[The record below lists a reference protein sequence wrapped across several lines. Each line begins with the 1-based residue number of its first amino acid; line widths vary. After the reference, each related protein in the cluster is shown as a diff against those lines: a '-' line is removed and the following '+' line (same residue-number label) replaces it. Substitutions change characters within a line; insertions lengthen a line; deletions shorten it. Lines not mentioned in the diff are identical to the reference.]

1 MQKLLPAIAIIAFA
15 WFAVSCGGGGDGDK
29 VVVGAEGG
37 VVTSDDSK
45 LTLDIPAG
53 ALDEEVGITITTVSV
68 DDLPEALREAS
79 GSGPAYRL
87 EPDGLEF
94 DEPVPVTLELGKDDL
109 PEDQPENGTFAYQLV
124 TQDED
129 GELEF
134 LDELVTEASL
144 ADGTVVVRGKLD
156 HFSIITTQR
165 GTVILGVDPGTIRIA
180 PDNFFTVRI
189 FFFNLA
195 HVENELGPSGFGLL
209 EEGQVAVSLHDVVL
223 QPFYTRSVVDGL
235 PVSFEYDNFLP
246 GFGNSELFTYFCE
259 EGEGTY
265 GATMLY
271 DMAPLDHPEGLRM
284 QSIGLFGDATCAEA
298 MPTDTPV
305 PTSTPAPGATNTPVP
320 GVATSAPQSKP
331 TPEPVPTST
340 PVPPPPTNTPVP
352 TTHTDPP
359 GDEIV
364 VGGGSDAVVDI
375 RSVTIGPSGSQTKVF
390 VTFGGDPSEAY
401 FDDLSFAVRVTLG
414 GQVGLLEIHND
425 VVNDAPPAGGSVNV
439 TSNGVSIIFNKPV
452 PSGVKLLV
460 ESFHLETESSPF
472 GSDRFTV
479 MLP

>member
-1 MQKLLPAIAIIAFA
+1 MRTLLPAIVLIAFVSV
-15 WFAVSCGGGGDGDK
+15 AVSCGGGGDDGK
-29 VVVGAEGG
+29 VVIGAEGG
-37 VVTSDDSK
+37 VVTSEDGK

-53 ALDEEVGITITTVSV
+53 ALDGEVEITITTVSV

-87 EPDGLEF
+87 EPDGLVF
-94 DEPVPVTLELGKDDL
+94 NEPVPVTLELGKDDL

-298 MPTDTPV
+298 MPTDTPMPTNTPV
-305 PTSTPAPGATNTPVP
+305 PESTNTPVP
-320 GVATSAPQSKP
+320 GVATSAPTGGSG
-331 TPEPVPTST
+331 
-340 PVPPPPTNTPVP
+340 
-352 TTHTDPP
+352 TTYTDPT
-359 GDEIV
+359 GDEVV

-375 RSVTIGPSGSQTKVF
+375 RSVTISASGSQTEVF
-390 VTFGGDPSEAY
+390 VTLGGDPSEAF
-401 FDDLSFAVRVTLG
+401 FDDFSFAVRVTLG
-414 GQVGLLEIHND
+414 GQVGLVEVHADSI
-425 VVNDAPPAGGSVNV
+425 NDAPPAGGSVNV
-439 TSNGVSIIFNKPV
+439 TSDGVSIVFDKPV
-452 PSGVKLLV
+452 PPGVKLLV
-460 ESFHLETESSPF
+460 ETFHLRTEDSAF
-472 GSDRFTV
+472 GSDTFTV